1 MIYYNKL
8 RNGKKGNE
16 KNMGIIRKIF
26 KSYSEK
32 EVKRVMP
39 IVDKING
46 LEEEISKLTDEQLKN
61 KTNEFKKQLEEGKT
75 LDDILPEAFAVVRE
89 AAKRVLGMRHFDVQ
103 LIGGIILHQGRIAE
117 MKTGEGKT
125 LVATLP
131 VYLNALTGKGVHVI
145 TVNDYLA
152 KRDSEWMG
160 KLYKF
165 LGLSVGLVIAGMEP
179 KQKQEAYACDITYGT
194 NNEFGFDYLRD
205 NMVIYKN
212 QLVQRGLNY
221 AIVDEIDSILID
233 EARTPLIISGRA
245 NQSSDL
251 YKKANDFVKRLTPKV
266 IIEEDVKDENQAED
280 NEKYDYIVDLKAK
293 SASLTQKG
301 IKKAEEEF
309 RLENFNDI
317 ENSTLVHHV
326 NQALRAHGVMKRDI
340 DYIVKDGE
348 VLIVDEFTGRIM
360 YGRRYNNGLHQ
371 AIEAK
376 EGVKI
381 ADESKTLATIT
392 FQNYFRM
399 YDKLSGMTGTAM
411 TEEAEFEEI
420 YNLDVVAIPTN
431 KPMIRNDQNDVIY
444 KNEKA
449 KFNAIVQSIK
459 ESHEKGQPVLVGT
472 VSIEKSEKL
481 SRILKK
487 EGIKHEVLNAKF
499 HEKEAEIIAQAGKFG
514 AVTIATNMAG
524 RGTDIMLGGN
534 SEFLAKQ
541 EMKKN
546 KVPENLIEES
556 NTYYETDEQDILRA
570 REEFQKLEKKY
581 EEEIKEEKEKVIAAG
596 GLKIIGTERHESRR
610 IDNQLRGRSGRQ
622 GDPGESKFYIGLD
635 DDLMK
640 IFGGDMITKVYN
652 TIGMDENVPIEN
664 KLISNAVESA
674 QKKVEG
680 RNFSIRKN
688 VLKYDDVMNA
698 QREIIYKQRREVLD
712 GENLKDNILNMIKT
726 LAEEVVLTYFSS
738 EEEVSIEALDTD
750 IRNTFGI
757 EMVDFIK
764 ENSKNSN
771 VIIAKLQELAL
782 AKYEEKEQDI
792 GNDDLRELERVVMLK
807 VVDQKWMDHIDAMD
821 ELKDGIGL
829 RAYGQQDP
837 VVKYRIEGMDMF
849 EEMVLDIKH
858 DVVKILMNL
867 RKQEDVKREEAAKI
881 TGAALQAINSLDNG
895 EQIKSEV
902 NKTVVNE
909 GPKVGRNDPCPCGSG
924 KKYKNCC
931 GKNA

>member
-1 MIYYNKL
+1 MKL
-8 RNGKKGNE
+8 
-16 KNMGIIRKIF
+16 F
-26 KSYSEK
+26 KTYSEK

-39 IVDKING
+39 IVNKINS
-46 LEEEISKLTDEQLKN
+46 LEPEMEKLTDHELKG
-61 KTNEFKKQLEEGKT
+61 KTEYFKKQLAEGKT

-89 AAKRVLGMRHFDVQ
+89 GSKRALGMRHFDVQ

-131 VYLNALTGKGVHVI
+131 VYLNALEGKGVHVI

-165 LGLSVGLVIAGMEP
+165 LGLSVGLVIAGMDP
-179 KQKQEAYACDITYGT
+179 QAKQKAYAADITYGT

-245 NQSSDL
+245 NESSDL
-251 YKKANDFVKRLTPKV
+251 YKRADNFVKKLEAKV
-266 IIEEDVKDENQAED
+266 IVEEDVKDFEQAED

-301 IKKAEEEF
+301 IKKAEEF
-309 RLENFNDI
+309 FNLENFNDL
-317 ENSTLVHHV
+317 ENSTIVHHV
-326 NQALRAHGVMKRDI
+326 NQALRANGVMKKDI

-376 EGVKI
+376 EKVKI

-392 FQNYFRM
+392 FQNFFRM

-411 TEEAEFEEI
+411 TEESEFEEI
-420 YNLDVVAIPTN
+420 YNLDVVEIPTN
-431 KPMIRNDQNDVIY
+431 KPMVRKDENDIIY
-444 KNEKA
+444 KNERA
-449 KFNAIVQSIK
+449 KFKAVIESVK
-459 ESHEKGQPVLVGT
+459 ESHAKGQPVLIGT

-481 SRILKK
+481 SKLLNEARIP
-487 EGIKHEVLNAKF
+487 HEVLNAKS
-499 HEKEAEIIAQAGKFG
+499 HEKEAMIVAQAGKFG

-534 SEFLAKQ
+534 SEYLAKE
-541 EMKKN
+541 EMRKN
-546 KVPENLIEES
+546 KVPENVIEEA
-556 NTYYETDEQDILRA
+556 NTYYETDDQDILRA
-570 REEFQKLEKKY
+570 REQFNKLVEKYDEK
-581 EEEIKEEKEKVIAAG
+581 IKEEKQKVIDAG

-622 GDPGESKFYIGLD
+622 GDVGESRFFIGLD

-640 IFGGDMITKVYN
+640 IFGGDAITKVYN
-652 TIGMDENVPIEN
+652 TLGADEDMPIASR
-664 KLISNAVESA
+664 LISKAVENA

-712 GENLKDNILNMIKT
+712 GEDIHSNILNMMNSV
-726 LAEEVVLTYFSS
+726 AEETVAMFV
-738 EEEVSIEALDTD
+738 EGEDGKSINVEAL
-750 IRNTFGI
+750 NTEITNEFGLDMY
-757 EMVDFIK
+757 EFIK
-764 ENSKNSN
+764 EHENDSN
-771 VIIAKLQELAL
+771 AIIEELEKQAID
-782 AKYEEKEQDI
+782 KYQVKEEEITSEKM
-792 GNDDLRELERVVMLK
+792 RELERVVMLK
-807 VVDQKWMDHIDAMD
+807 VVDEKWMNHIDNMD
-821 ELKDGIGL
+821 ELKNGIGL

-837 VVKYRIEGMDMF
+837 VVKYRMEGMDMF
-849 EEMVLDIKH
+849 DEMIANIKV
-858 DVVKILMNL
+858 DVVKILMNI
-867 RKQEDVKREEAAKI
+867 RRQNGEVKRQEAAKI
-881 TGAALQAINSLDNG
+881 TGAALEAIESVDGGKKINTPEHS
-895 EQIKSEV
+895 Q
-902 NKTVVNE
+902 TVVNE

-931 GKNA
+931 GKNQ

>member
-1 MIYYNKL
+1 MSFLN
-8 RNGKKGNE
+8 
-16 KNMGIIRKIF
+16 KIF

-39 IVDKING
+39 LVDQING
-46 LEEEISKLTDEQLKN
+46 LEESISKLTDEELRA
-61 KTNEFKKQLEEGKT
+61 KTTEFKGRLANGET
-75 LDDILPEAFAVVRE
+75 LDDLLPEAFAVVRE
-89 AAKRVLGMRHFDVQ
+89 ASKRVLGLRHFDVQ

-131 VYLNALTGKGVHVI
+131 AYLNALSGEGVHII

-160 KLYKF
+160 KVYRF
-165 LGLSVGLVIAGMEP
+165 LGLSVGLIIAGMKPNE
-179 KQKQEAYACDITYGT
+179 KQEAYNCDITYGT
-194 NNEFGFDYLRD
+194 NNEYGFDYLRD

-212 QLVQRGLNY
+212 QLVQRKLSY

-245 NQSSDL
+245 NKSSDL
-251 YKKANDFVKRLTPKV
+251 YKKADSFVRKLQAKV
-266 IIEEDVKDENQAED
+266 IVEEDVKDEAQAED
-280 NEKYDYIVDLKAK
+280 NENYDYIVDLKAK

-309 RLENFNDI
+309 GLENFNDI
-317 ENSTLVHHV
+317 ENSELVHNV
-326 NQALRAHGVMKRDI
+326 NQALRAYGIMKKDI

-376 EGVKI
+376 EQVKI

-411 TEEAEFEEI
+411 TEEAEFQEI
-420 YNLDVVAIPTN
+420 YKLDVIEIPTN
-431 KPMIRNDQNDVIY
+431 KPLAREDDPDIIY
-444 KNEKA
+444 KNENA
-449 KFNAIVQSIK
+449 KFRAVIEDIK
-459 ESHEKGQPVLVGT
+459 ESHAKGQPVLVGT

-481 SRILKK
+481 SRLLDK
-487 EGIKHEVLNAKF
+487 EGIKHTVLNAKQ
-499 HEKEAEIIAQAGKFG
+499 HEKEAEIVAQAGKFG

-534 SEFLAKQ
+534 SEYLAKQ
-541 EMKKN
+541 EMKKQGYSD
-546 KVPENLIEES
+546 ELIEQATAF
-556 NTYYETDEQDILRA
+556 NETDDEEILSA
-570 REEFQKLEKKY
+570 RNKFKELENKFN
-581 EEEIKEEKEKVIAAG
+581 EEIKDEKQKVIDAG

-622 GDPGESKFYIGLD
+622 GDPGISKFYIGLD

-640 IFGGDMITKVYN
+640 IFGGNTITKVYD
-652 TIGMDENVPIEN
+652 TLGADENMPIQSRI
-664 KLISNAVESA
+664 ISNAVENA

-688 VLKYDDVMNA
+688 VLNYDDVMNT

-712 GENLKDNILNMIKT
+712 GENIKESVMNMMDYTCEAI
-726 LAEEVVLTYFSS
+726 
-738 EEEVSIEALDTD
+738 VSAFADDEMVNVDEALLLEIQT
-750 IRNTFGI
+750 TLGLSKEVLGI
-757 EMVDFIK
+757 EEGDRL
-764 ENSKNSN
+764 NS
-771 VIIAKLQELAL
+771 QELIEKLKEAVHS
-782 AKYEEKEQDI
+782 KYEEKEQMVGYDEI
-792 GNDDLRELERVVMLK
+792 REVERIITLK
-807 VVDQKWMDHIDAMD
+807 VVDDQWMEHIDNMD
-821 ELKDGIGL
+821 ELKNGIGL
-829 RAYGQQDP
+829 RAYGQKDP
-837 VVKYRIEGMDMF
+837 VVQYRIEGFDMF
-849 EEMVLDIKH
+849 DEMVNNIKIDITKSMLH
-858 DVVKILMNL
+858 LERADNV
-867 RKQEDVKREEAAKI
+867 QREEAAQI
-881 TGAALQAINSLDNG
+881 TDASLRDTAISLVDG
-895 EQIKSEV
+895 SITPKEGGV

-909 GPKVGRNDPCPCGSG
+909 GPKVGRNDLCPCGSG
-924 KKYKNCC
+924 LKYKNCC
-931 GKNA
+931 GKNK

>member
-1 MIYYNKL
+1 MSVLN
-8 RNGKKGNE
+8 
-16 KNMGIIRKIF
+16 KIF

-32 EVKRVMP
+32 EVKRVKP
-39 IVDKING
+39 IVNKING
-46 LEEEISKLTDEQLKN
+46 LEEEMTKLTDNELRAKTEYFKGQLK
-61 KTNEFKKQLEEGKT
+61 EGKT

-89 AAKRVLGMRHFDVQ
+89 ASKRVLGMRHFDVQ

-131 VYLNALTGKGVHVI
+131 VYLNALEGKGVHVI

-179 KQKQEAYACDITYGT
+179 KEKQEAYNADITYGT

-205 NMVIYKN
+205 NMVIYKD
-212 QLVQRGLNY
+212 QLVQRGLHY
-221 AIVDEIDSILID
+221 AIIDEIDSILID

-245 NQSSDL
+245 NESSDL
-251 YKKANDFVKRLTPKV
+251 YKKAENFVSRLTPKV
-266 IIEEDVKDENQAED
+266 IVEEDVKDFDQAED

-301 IKKAEEEF
+301 IKKAEDAF
-309 RLENFNDI
+309 GLENFNDL

-326 NQALRAHGVMKRDI
+326 NQALRAHGIMKKDI

-376 EGVKI
+376 EHVKI

-392 FQNYFRM
+392 FQNLFRM

-431 KPMIRNDQNDVIY
+431 KPMVRKDENDVIY
-444 KNEKA
+444 KNENA
-449 KFNAIVQSIK
+449 KYKAIVESIK

-481 SRILKK
+481 SKLLKK
-487 EGIKHEVLNAKF
+487 EGITHEVLNAKY
-499 HEKEAEIIAQAGKFG
+499 HEKEAEIIAQAGKFK

-534 SEFLAKQ
+534 SEFLAKE
-541 EMKKN
+541 EMRKN
-546 KVPENLIEES
+546 KVSADLIEEA
-556 NTYYETDEQDILRA
+556 NTYYETDNKEILEA
-570 REEFQKLEKKY
+570 REQFKKLVKKY
-581 EEEIKEEKEKVIAAG
+581 DEQIKEEKQKVIDAG

-622 GDPGESKFYIGLD
+622 GDVGESKFYIGLD

-640 IFGGDMITKVYN
+640 IFGGDTITKVYN
-652 TIGMDENVPIEN
+652 TLGADENMPIESRI
-664 KLISNAVESA
+664 ISNAVENA

-712 GENLKDNILNMIKT
+712 GENIHDSIINMIEFVADNIPTMFVEGQTGELNIESLNTEIINVFGIDMLDYIKQNKNDAEKIAEQLKK
-726 LAEEVVLTYFSS
+726 LALEIYSKK
-738 EEEVSIEALDTD
+738 EEEITS
-750 IRNTFGI
+750 
-757 EMVDFIK
+757 
-764 ENSKNSN
+764 
-771 VIIAKLQELAL
+771 
-782 AKYEEKEQDI
+782 EQM
-792 GNDDLRELERVVMLK
+792 RELERVVMLK
-807 VVDQKWMDHIDAMD
+807 VVDEKWMNHIDSMD
-821 ELKDGIGL
+821 ELKNGIGL
-829 RAYGQQDP
+829 RAYGQKDP
-837 VVKYRIEGMDMF
+837 VVQYRLEGFDMF
-849 EEMVLDIKH
+849 DEMINDIKF
-858 DVVKILMNL
+858 DVTKILMHI
-867 RKQEDVKREEAAKI
+867 RQQGEVKRQETVKI
-881 TGAALQAINSLDNG
+881 TGEALEAIHSVDG
-895 EQIKSEV
+895 GSKIGTDV
-902 NKTVVNE
+902 DRTVRNE

-931 GKNA
+931 GRNA

>member
-1 MIYYNKL
+1 MSVLN
-8 RNGKKGNE
+8 
-16 KNMGIIRKIF
+16 KIF

-32 EVKRVMP
+32 EVKRVKP
-39 IVDKING
+39 IVNKING
-46 LEEEISKLTDEQLKN
+46 LEEEMTKLTDNELRAKTEYFKGQLK
-61 KTNEFKKQLEEGKT
+61 EGKT

-89 AAKRVLGMRHFDVQ
+89 ASKRVLGMRHFDVQ

-131 VYLNALTGKGVHVI
+131 VYLNALEGKGVHVI

-179 KQKQEAYACDITYGT
+179 KEKQEAYNADITYGT

-205 NMVIYKN
+205 NMVIYKD
-212 QLVQRGLNY
+212 QLVQRGLHY
-221 AIVDEIDSILID
+221 AIIDEIDSILID

-245 NQSSDL
+245 NESSDL
-251 YKKANDFVKRLTPKV
+251 YKKAENFVSRLTPKV
-266 IIEEDVKDENQAED
+266 IVEEDVKDFDQAED

-301 IKKAEEEF
+301 IKKAEDAF
-309 RLENFNDI
+309 GLENFNDL

-326 NQALRAHGVMKRDI
+326 NQALRAHGIMKKDI

-376 EGVKI
+376 EHVKI

-392 FQNYFRM
+392 FQNLFRM

-431 KPMIRNDQNDVIY
+431 KPMVRKDENDVIY
-444 KNEKA
+444 KNENA
-449 KFNAIVQSIK
+449 KYKAIVESIK

-481 SRILKK
+481 SKLLKK
-487 EGIKHEVLNAKF
+487 EGITHEVLNAKY
-499 HEKEAEIIAQAGKFG
+499 HEKEAEIIAQAGKFK

-534 SEFLAKQ
+534 SEFLAKE
-541 EMKKN
+541 EMRKN
-546 KVPENLIEES
+546 KVSADLIEEA
-556 NTYYETDEQDILRA
+556 NTYYETDNKEILEA
-570 REEFQKLEKKY
+570 REQFKKLVKKY
-581 EEEIKEEKEKVIAAG
+581 DEQIKEEKQKVIDAG

-622 GDPGESKFYIGLD
+622 GDVGESKFYIGLD

-640 IFGGDMITKVYN
+640 IFGGDTITKVYN
-652 TIGMDENVPIEN
+652 TLGADENMPIESRI
-664 KLISNAVESA
+664 ISNAVENA

-712 GENLKDNILNMIKT
+712 GENIHDSIINMIEFVADNIPTMFVEGQTGELNIESLNTEIINVFGIDMLDYIKQNKNDAEKIAEQLKK
-726 LAEEVVLTYFSS
+726 LALEIYSKK
-738 EEEVSIEALDTD
+738 EEEITS
-750 IRNTFGI
+750 
-757 EMVDFIK
+757 
-764 ENSKNSN
+764 
-771 VIIAKLQELAL
+771 
-782 AKYEEKEQDI
+782 EQM
-792 GNDDLRELERVVMLK
+792 RELERVVMLK
-807 VVDQKWMDHIDAMD
+807 VVDEKWMNHIDSMD
-821 ELKDGIGL
+821 ELKNGIGL
-829 RAYGQQDP
+829 RAYGQKDP
-837 VVKYRIEGMDMF
+837 VVQYRLEGFDMF
-849 EEMVLDIKH
+849 DEMINDIKF
-858 DVVKILMNL
+858 DVTKILMHI
-867 RKQEDVKREEAAKI
+867 RQQGEVKRQETVKI
-881 TGAALQAINSLDNG
+881 TGEALEAIHSVDG
-895 EQIKSEV
+895 GSKIGTDV
-902 NKTVVNE
+902 DRTVRNE

-931 GKNA
+931 GKNQ

>member
-1 MIYYNKL
+1 
-8 RNGKKGNE
+8 
-16 KNMGIIRKIF
+16 MGLF
-26 KSYSEK
+26 KTYSEK
-32 EVKRVMP
+32 EVKRIRP

-46 LEEEISKLTDEQLKN
+46 LEEEISKLTDIELKA
-61 KTNEFKKQLEEGKT
+61 KTEEFKNRYANGES
-75 LDDILPEAFAVVRE
+75 LDDLLPEAFAVVRE
-89 AAKRVLGMRHFDVQ
+89 ASKRVLGMRHFDVQ
-103 LIGGIILHQGRIAE
+103 LIGGVVLHQGRIAE

-131 VYLNALTGKGVHVI
+131 VYLNALTGEGVHVI

-160 KLYKF
+160 KVYRF
-165 LGLSVGLVIAGMEP
+165 LGLTVGLVISGMNP
-179 KQKQEAYACDITYGT
+179 AQKQQAYNCDVTYGT

-212 QLVQRGLNY
+212 QLVQRKLKY

-245 NQSSDL
+245 NKSSDL
-251 YKKANDFVKRLTPKV
+251 YKKADNFVKRLKAKV
-266 IIEEDVKDENQAED
+266 IVEEDVKDLEQAED
-280 NEKYDYIVDLKAK
+280 NENYDYIVDLKAK
-293 SASLTQKG
+293 SATLTSKG
-301 IKKAEEEF
+301 IKKAEDEF
-309 RLENFNDI
+309 HLENFNDI
-317 ENSTLVHHV
+317 ENSELVHNV
-326 NQALRAHGVMKRDI
+326 NQALRAHGIMKKDI

-399 YDKLSGMTGTAM
+399 YEKLSGMTGTAM
-411 TEEAEFEEI
+411 TEESEFQEI
-420 YNLDVVAIPTN
+420 YNLDVIEIPTN
-431 KPMIRNDQNDVIY
+431 KPMIRDDHHDVIY
-444 KNEKA
+444 KNENA
-449 KFNAIVQSIK
+449 KFRAVINDIK

-481 SRILKK
+481 SSLLKK

-534 SEFLAKQ
+534 SEYLAKQ
-541 EMKKN
+541 EMRKLGYSS
-546 KVPENLIEES
+546 ELIEQATAF
-556 NTYYETDEQDILRA
+556 NETDDKEILDA
-570 REEFQKLEKKY
+570 RNKFKELEEKHNSI
-581 EEEIKEEKEKVIAAG
+581 IKEEKEKVIDAG

-622 GDPGESKFYIGLD
+622 GDRGESRFYIGLD

-640 IFGGDMITKVYN
+640 IFGGDKVTAVYNLLGADEDMPIESRMITK
-652 TIGMDENVPIEN
+652 
-664 KLISNAVESA
+664 SVESA
-674 QKKVEG
+674 QRRVEG

-688 VLKYDDVMNA
+688 VLSYDDVMNV
-698 QREIIYKQRREVLD
+698 QREIIYAQRRQVLD
-712 GENLKDNILNMIKT
+712 GEDLKDKIEKMMDSVAEDLISVY
-726 LAEEVVLTYFSS
+726 LAEENVNK
-738 EEEVSIEALDTD
+738 EALMED
-750 IRNTFGI
+750 IKSTFGI
-757 EMVDFIK
+757 EEVKSINSEKPNINEVITEVQDKIHEIYSKK
-764 ENSKNSN
+764 E
-771 VIIAKLQELAL
+771 
-782 AKYEEKEQDI
+782 EEFGSEE
-792 GNDDLRELERVVMLK
+792 LRELERIVMLK
-807 VVDQKWMDHIDAMD
+807 IVDQRWMDHIDNMD
-821 ELKDGIGL
+821 ELKNGIGL
-829 RAYGQQDP
+829 QGYGQKDP
-837 VVKYRIEGMDMF
+837 VVQYRILGGEMF
-849 EEMVLDIKH
+849 DEMTANIKV
-858 DVVKILMNL
+858 DVVRFLLNA
-867 RKQEDVKREEAAKI
+867 RKKEGGVSKREETSKI
-881 TGAALQAINSLDNG
+881 TNASLEDTAINLVDGSYKKDEG
-895 EQIKSEV
+895 GM
-902 NKTVVNE
+902 NKTVVNDE
-909 GPKVGRNDPCPCGSG
+909 PKVGRNDPCPCGSG

>member
-1 MIYYNKL
+1 MSVLN
-8 RNGKKGNE
+8 
-16 KNMGIIRKIF
+16 KIF

-32 EVKRVMP
+32 EVKRVKP
-39 IVDKING
+39 IVNKING
-46 LEEEISKLTDEQLKN
+46 LEEEMTKLTDNELRAKTEYFKGQLK
-61 KTNEFKKQLEEGKT
+61 EGKT

-89 AAKRVLGMRHFDVQ
+89 ASKRVLGMRHFDVQ

-131 VYLNALTGKGVHVI
+131 VYLNALEGKGVHVI

-179 KQKQEAYACDITYGT
+179 KEKQEAYNADITYGT

-205 NMVIYKN
+205 NMVIYKD
-212 QLVQRGLNY
+212 QLVQRGLHY
-221 AIVDEIDSILID
+221 AIIDEIDSILID

-245 NQSSDL
+245 NESSDL
-251 YKKANDFVKRLTPKV
+251 YKKAENFVSRLTPKV
-266 IIEEDVKDENQAED
+266 IVEEDVKDFDQAED

-301 IKKAEEEF
+301 IKKAEDAF
-309 RLENFNDI
+309 GLENFNDL

-326 NQALRAHGVMKRDI
+326 NQALRAHGIMKKDI

-376 EGVKI
+376 EHVKI

-392 FQNYFRM
+392 FQNLFRM

-431 KPMIRNDQNDVIY
+431 KPMVRKDENDVIY
-444 KNEKA
+444 KNENA
-449 KFNAIVQSIK
+449 KYKAIVESIK

-481 SRILKK
+481 SKLLKK
-487 EGIKHEVLNAKF
+487 KGITHEVLNAKY
-499 HEKEAEIIAQAGKFG
+499 HEKEAEIIAQAGKFK

-534 SEFLAKQ
+534 SEFLAKE
-541 EMKKN
+541 EMRKN
-546 KVPENLIEES
+546 KVSADLIEEA
-556 NTYYETDEQDILRA
+556 NTYYETDNKEILEA
-570 REEFQKLEKKY
+570 REQFKKLVKKY
-581 EEEIKEEKEKVIAAG
+581 DEQIKEEKQKVIDAG

-622 GDPGESKFYIGLD
+622 GDVGESKFYIGLD

-640 IFGGDMITKVYN
+640 IFGGDTITKVYN
-652 TIGMDENVPIEN
+652 TLGADENMPIESRI
-664 KLISNAVESA
+664 ISNAVENA

-712 GENLKDNILNMIKT
+712 GENIHDSIINMIEFVADNIPTMFVEGQTGELNIESLNTEIINVFGIDMLDYIKQNKNDAEKIAEQLKK
-726 LAEEVVLTYFSS
+726 LALEIYSKK
-738 EEEVSIEALDTD
+738 EEEITS
-750 IRNTFGI
+750 
-757 EMVDFIK
+757 
-764 ENSKNSN
+764 
-771 VIIAKLQELAL
+771 
-782 AKYEEKEQDI
+782 EQM
-792 GNDDLRELERVVMLK
+792 RELERVVMLK
-807 VVDQKWMDHIDAMD
+807 VVDEKWMNHIDSMD
-821 ELKDGIGL
+821 ELKNGIGL
-829 RAYGQQDP
+829 RAYGQKDP
-837 VVKYRIEGMDMF
+837 VVQYRLEGFDMF
-849 EEMVLDIKH
+849 DEMINDIKF
-858 DVVKILMNL
+858 DVTKILMHI
-867 RKQEDVKREEAAKI
+867 RQQGEVKRQETVKI
-881 TGAALQAINSLDNG
+881 TGEALEAIHSVDG
-895 EQIKSEV
+895 GSKIGTDV
-902 NKTVVNE
+902 DRTVRNE

-924 KKYKNCC
+924 KKYKQCC
-931 GKNA
+931 GRNQ

>member
-1 MIYYNKL
+1 MKL
-8 RNGKKGNE
+8 
-16 KNMGIIRKIF
+16 F

-39 IVDKING
+39 IVNKINS
-46 LEEEISKLTDEQLKN
+46 LEPEMEKLTDHELKE
-61 KTNEFKKQLEEGKT
+61 KTNYFKKQLSEGKT

-89 AAKRVLGMRHFDVQ
+89 ASKRALGMRHFDVQ

-131 VYLNALTGKGVHVI
+131 VYLNALEGKGVHVI

-165 LGLSVGLVIAGMEP
+165 LGLSVGLVIAGMDP
-179 KQKQEAYACDITYGT
+179 NAKQKAYAADITYGT

-212 QLVQRGLNY
+212 QLVQRGLHY

-245 NQSSDL
+245 NESSDL
-251 YKKANDFVKRLTPKV
+251 YKKANDFVRRLEPKV
-266 IIEEDVKDENQAED
+266 IIEEDVKDFEQAED

-301 IKKAEEEF
+301 IKKAEEF
-309 RLENFNDI
+309 FGLENFNDL

-326 NQALRAHGVMKRDI
+326 NQALRAHGVMKKDI

-376 EGVKI
+376 ERVKI

-420 YNLDVVAIPTN
+420 YNLDVVSIPTN
-431 KPMIRNDQNDVIY
+431 KPMVRKDENDVIY
-444 KNEKA
+444 KNENA
-449 KFNAIVQSIK
+449 KFRAVIESVK
-459 ESHEKGQPVLVGT
+459 ESHAKGQPVLIGT

-481 SRILKK
+481 SKLLNEARIP
-487 EGIKHEVLNAKF
+487 HEVLNAKS
-499 HEKEAEIIAQAGKFG
+499 HEKEAMIVAQAGKYG

-534 SEFLAKQ
+534 SEYLAKE
-541 EMKKN
+541 EMRKN
-546 KVPENLIEES
+546 RVPEYLIEES
-556 NTYYETDEQDILRA
+556 NTYYETDDQDILRA
-570 REEFQKLEKKY
+570 REQFNKLVEKY
-581 EEEIKEEKEKVIAAG
+581 EEQIKEEKQKVIDAG

-622 GDPGESKFYIGLD
+622 GDVGESKFYIGLD

-640 IFGGDMITKVYN
+640 IFGGDAITRVYN
-652 TIGMDENVPIEN
+652 TLGADENMPIQSRM
-664 KLISNAVESA
+664 ISKAVENA

-688 VLKYDDVMNA
+688 VLKYDDVMNV
-698 QREIIYKQRREVLD
+698 QREIIYNQRREVLD
-712 GENLKDNILNMIKT
+712 GKDIHENIVNMIT
-726 LAEEVVLTYFSS
+726 TIAEETVSTYIEGEDGKAVNSESLNTEISNIFGIDMAEFINTHEKDSNAIIEELEKQAIEKYQAK
-738 EEEVSIEALDTD
+738 EEEITS
-750 IRNTFGI
+750 
-757 EMVDFIK
+757 
-764 ENSKNSN
+764 
-771 VIIAKLQELAL
+771 
-782 AKYEEKEQDI
+782 EKM
-792 GNDDLRELERVVMLK
+792 RELERVVMLK
-807 VVDQKWMDHIDAMD
+807 VVDEKWMNHIDSMD
-821 ELKDGIGL
+821 ELKNGIGL

-837 VVKYRIEGMDMF
+837 VVKYRTEGMDMF
-849 EEMVLDIKH
+849 EEMVANIKL
-858 DVVKILMNL
+858 DVVKILMNI
-867 RKQEDVKREEAAKI
+867 RKQNGDVKRQEAAKI
-881 TGAALQAINSLDNG
+881 TGAALEAINSVDGGKKINTP
-895 EQIKSEV
+895 EYSQ
-902 NKTVVNE
+902 TVVNE
-909 GPKVGRNDPCPCGSG
+909 GPKIGRNDPCPCGSG

-931 GKNA
+931 GRNQ

>member
-1 MIYYNKL
+1 MS
-8 RNGKKGNE
+8 
-16 KNMGIIRKIF
+16 IIRKIF
-26 KSYSEK
+26 KTYSQK

-39 IVDKING
+39 IVQKING
-46 LEEEISKLTDEQLKN
+46 LEDEMSKLSDKELRGKTEYFKEQIKN
-61 KTNEFKKQLEEGKT
+61 GKT

-89 AAKRVLGMRHFDVQ
+89 ASKRVLGMRHFDVQ

-131 VYLNALTGKGVHVI
+131 VYLNALEGKGVHVI

-165 LGLSVGLVIAGMEP
+165 LGLSVGLVIAGMDP
-179 KQKQEAYACDITYGT
+179 KAKQEAYNADVTYGT

-212 QLVQRGLNY
+212 QLVQRGLHY

-245 NQSSDL
+245 NESSDL
-251 YKKANDFVKRLTPKV
+251 YKKADNFVRRLTPKV
-266 IIEEDVKDENQAED
+266 IVEEDVKDFDQAED

-301 IKKAEEEF
+301 IKKAEEAF
-309 RLENFNDI
+309 GLENFNDL

-326 NQALRAHGVMKRDI
+326 NQALRAHGVMKKDI

-376 EGVKI
+376 EHVKI

-392 FQNYFRM
+392 FQNFFRM

-411 TEEAEFEEI
+411 TEAAEFEEI
-420 YNLDVVAIPTN
+420 YNLDVVEIPTN
-431 KPMIRNDQNDVIY
+431 KPMIRKDENDVIY
-444 KNEKA
+444 KNENA
-449 KFNAIVQSIK
+449 KYRAIVESIK
-459 ESHEKGQPVLVGT
+459 ESHKKGQPVLVGT

-481 SRILKK
+481 SKLLKQ
-487 EGIKHEVLNAKF
+487 EGIKHEVLNAKY

-534 SEFLAKQ
+534 SEYLAK
-541 EMKKN
+541 EAMRKN
-546 KVPENLIEES
+546 KVPAELIEAAD
-556 NTYYETDEQDILRA
+556 TYYETDDQDILKA
-570 REEFQKLEKKY
+570 REQFKELVDKFDEQ
-581 EEEIKEEKEKVIAAG
+581 IKEEKEKVIEAG
-596 GLKIIGTERHESRR
+596 GLKIVGTERHESRR

-622 GDPGESKFYIGLD
+622 GDIGESKFYIGLD

-640 IFGGDMITKVYN
+640 IFGGDAITKVYN
-652 TIGMDENVPIEN
+652 TLGADENMPIDSRI
-664 KLISNAVESA
+664 ISNAVENA

-712 GENLKDNILNMIKT
+712 GENIHDNIIAMIDFVAENISNMFIEGETSEVNVESLNTEI
-726 LAEEVVLTYFSS
+726 LNV
-738 EEEVSIEALDTD
+738 
-750 IRNTFGI
+750 FGI
-757 EMVDFIK
+757 DMSDFVK
-764 ENSKNSN
+764 ENKTNPQAISD
-771 VIIAKLQELAL
+771 ELRKRAL
-782 AKYEEKEQDI
+782 EIYDQKEQDI
-792 GNDDLRELERVVMLK
+792 GSDEMRELERVVMLK
-807 VVDQKWMDHIDAMD
+807 VVDEKWMNHIDSMD
-821 ELKDGIGL
+821 ELKNGIGL
-829 RAYGQQDP
+829 RAYGQKDP
-837 VVKYRIEGMDMF
+837 VVQYRLEGFDMF
-849 EEMVLDIKH
+849 DEMVNDIKY
-858 DVVKILMNL
+858 DVTKILMHI
-867 RKQEDVKREEAAKI
+867 RQQGDTKRQETVKI
-881 TGAALQAINSLDNG
+881 TGAALEAIHSVDG
-895 EQIKSEV
+895 GAKIGTDV
-902 NKTVVNE
+902 DRTIRNE
-909 GPKVGRNDPCPCGSG
+909 GPKIGRNDPCPCGSG

-931 GKNA
+931 GRNQ

>member
-1 MIYYNKL
+1 
-8 RNGKKGNE
+8 
-16 KNMGIIRKIF
+16 MGLF
-26 KSYSEK
+26 KTYSEK

-39 IVDKING
+39 IVAKIND
-46 LEEEISKLTDEQLKN
+46 LEGDISKLTDIELKN
-61 KTNEFKKQLEEGKT
+61 KTNEFKERLSKGES

-89 AAKRVLGMRHFDVQ
+89 ASKRVLGMRHFDVQ

-131 VYLNALTGKGVHVI
+131 VYLNALTGEGVHVV

-160 KLYKF
+160 KLYRF
-165 LGLSVGLVIAGMEP
+165 LGLTVGLVVAGMNPTE
-179 KQKQEAYACDITYGT
+179 KQQAYNCDITYGT
-194 NNEFGFDYLRD
+194 NNEYGFDYLRD

-212 QLVQRGLNY
+212 QLVQRKLHY

-245 NQSSDL
+245 NKSSDL
-251 YKKANDFVKRLTPKV
+251 YKKADNFVKRLKAKV
-266 IIEEDVKDENQAED
+266 IVEEDVKDFEQAED

-309 RLENFNDI
+309 HLENFNDI
-317 ENSTLVHHV
+317 ENSELVHNV
-326 NQALRAHGVMKRDI
+326 NQALRAHGIMKKDI

-376 EGVKI
+376 ENVKI

-411 TEEAEFEEI
+411 TEEPEFQEI
-420 YNLDVVAIPTN
+420 YHLDVIEIPTN
-431 KPMIRNDQNDVIY
+431 KEMVRIDNHDIIY
-444 KNEKA
+444 KNENA
-449 KFNAIVQSIK
+449 KFRAVIEEIK
-459 ESHEKGQPVLVGT
+459 KSHEKGQPVLVGT

-481 SRILKK
+481 SSMLKR

-534 SEFLAKQ
+534 SEYLAKQ
-541 EMKKN
+541 EMRKLKYS
-546 KVPENLIEES
+546 EELIDQATAF
-556 NTYYETDEQDILRA
+556 NETDNQDILNA
-570 REEFQKLEKKY
+570 RKKFK
-581 EEEIKEEKEKVIAAG
+581 ELEEKYNEQIKDEKQKVLEAG

-622 GDPGESKFYIGLD
+622 GDPGESRFYIGLD

-640 IFGGDMITKVYN
+640 IFGGDKITTVYN
-652 TIGMDENVPIEN
+652 MLGADENMPIES
-664 KLISNAVESA
+664 KMISKSVESA
-674 QKKVEG
+674 QRRVED

-688 VLKYDDVMNA
+688 VLNYDDVMNT

-712 GENLKDNILNMIKT
+712 GENLKEQIQKMMDSV
-726 LAEEVVLTYFSS
+726 AEELTNTYLS
-738 EEEVSIEALDTD
+738 EETVNKEAFIQD
-750 IRNTFGI
+750 IQTTFGI
-757 EMVDFIK
+757 EKLHSLK
-764 ENSKNSN
+764 EEKVNSN
-771 VIIAKLQELAL
+771 DVLNEL
-782 AKYEEKEQDI
+782 KDKIHEIYEQKEAEF
-792 GNDDLRELERVVMLK
+792 GSEDLRELERVIMLK
-807 VVDQKWMDHIDAMD
+807 IVDQKWMDHIDAMD
-821 ELKDGIGL
+821 ELKNGIGL
-829 RAYGQQDP
+829 RAYGQKDP
-837 VVKYRIEGMDMF
+837 VVQYRIEGFDMF
-849 EEMVLDIKH
+849 DEMIANIKI
-858 DVVKILMNL
+858 DVVRFLLNA
-867 RKQEDVKREEAAKI
+867 RKRETGIAQRQDSVHI
-881 TGAALQAINSLDNG
+881 TSASLEDTAIKSLDGTTPKKDN
-895 EQIKSEV
+895 EPNTPIV
-902 NKTVVNE
+902 NKE
-909 GPKVGRNDPCPCGSG
+909 PKVGRNDPCICGSG

-931 GKNA
+931 GK